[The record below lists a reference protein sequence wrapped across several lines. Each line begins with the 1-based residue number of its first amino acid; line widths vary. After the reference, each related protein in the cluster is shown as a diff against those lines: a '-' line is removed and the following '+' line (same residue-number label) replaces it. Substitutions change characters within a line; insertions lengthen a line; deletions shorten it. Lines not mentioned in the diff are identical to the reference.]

1 MRRGVSLFTPSTF
14 SERSLGPRQDYR
26 LRSAAYGR
34 GYTGCWMWVS
44 ENFSFLGTWV
54 NKGKEKGRS
63 PTLDPGQW
71 LTRGFSY
78 TRVMPTVLRIDTEDA
93 HHDEGNAYVRLGD
106 VLSRS
111 VAKMRLGTS
120 ARRVSSKRR
129 GTITAGWPRLCGS
142 RLSNWASRLTE
153 LVLRVRSKTGMWGII
168 KKVKVC
174 SVASKKDALG
184 RRETERASPRAAKG
198 FL

>member
-1 MRRGVSLFTPSTF
+1 
-14 SERSLGPRQDYR
+14 
-26 LRSAAYGR
+26 
-34 GYTGCWMWVS
+34 MWVS

-106 VLSRS
+106 VLSRLS
-111 VAKMRLGTS
+111 RKDEARDVYEKGVRQAEKHGHSGMADDLPLALLRL
-120 ARRVSSKRR
+120 
-129 GTITAGWPRLCGS
+129 
-142 RLSNWASRLTE
+142 N
-153 LVLRVRSKTGMWGII
+153 
-168 KKVKVC
+168 
-174 SVASKKDALG
+174 D
-184 RRETERASPRAAKG
+184 
-198 FL
+198 